1 MTVTVMLEAEVIEDQ
16 QEEFYRFLTSVLPD
30 TRQYSG
36 FISIDILSEHN
47 NNKVI
52 FYSQWQSIANYQAY
66 LVWRTQTGVL
76 DLLTA
81 KLTGEPKIRFF
92 DTVD

>member
-52 FYSQWQSIANYQAY
+52 FYLN
-66 LVWRTQTGVL
+66 GKVL
-76 DLLTA
+76 RII
-81 KLTGEPKIRFF
+81 KLT
-92 DTVD
+92 